1 MFFMDNPINSQ
12 EIRIQIICQN
22 LPGSQFQGRT
32 SVRLGI
38 QKGTR
43 IIDDV
48 GAGATSATFLASLRV
63 ARNPETGVLNF
74 LGPYA
79 QGTPQDRFIYLC
91 WGERK
96 DEDWDGFRRAKLPL
110 RPLNSEVVEEALTNG
125 QVITVVIDMT
135 DGKGEPLC
143 ATMKP
148 DRVAWRLGP

>member
-74 LGPYA
+74 LGPYT
-79 QGTPQDRFIYLC
+79 QGTPRDRFIYLC

-96 DEDWDGFRRAKLPL
+96 NEEWAGFGRAKLPL
-110 RPLNSEVVEEALTNG
+110 HPLLSEVGEEALTNG
-125 QVITVVIDMT
+125 QIITAVTDMK
-135 DGKGEPLC
+135 DSKGKPLC
-143 ATMKP
+143 ATIKS
-148 DRVAWRLGP
+148 DKVAWRLGP